1 MTTKIVRLASG
12 EEIVCGCELEDG
24 FYELKKP
31 AILIPTGNQQ
41 LGLMPWLAY
50 AKLQDDKIKIAEKFV
65 VFVTEPQKDLMNEY
79 NTAFGSGLFVPSGG
93 GGGPV
98 GQGANPNEKN
108 PALKL
113 TT

>member
-12 EEIVCGCELEDG
+12 EEIVCGCELKDG

-41 LGLMPWLAY
+41 LGLMPWLSY
-50 AKLQDDKIKIAEKFV
+50 ADLKDNTIKISEKFI
-65 VFVTEPQKDLMNEY
+65 VFVTEPKKDLMNEY
-79 NTAFGSGLFVPSGG
+79 NNAFGSGLFVPSGG
-93 GGGPV
+93 PVGQGPV
-98 GQGANPNEKN
+98 GQGPVGG

-113 TT
+113 TK